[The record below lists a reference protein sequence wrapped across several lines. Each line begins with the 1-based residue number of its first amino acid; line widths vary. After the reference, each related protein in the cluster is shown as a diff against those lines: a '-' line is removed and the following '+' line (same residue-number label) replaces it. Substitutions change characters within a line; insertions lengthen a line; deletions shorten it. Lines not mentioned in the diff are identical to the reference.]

1 MKFLQFYTIIPIF
14 SLLLGLSSSVKIY
27 LLFCVKEDTEKKL
40 EFRKVFVGMSMESA
54 PEPKMNQLC
63 IAMISK
69 LENWGI
75 INGMKESIGKH

>member
-1 MKFLQFYTIIPIF
+1 
-14 SLLLGLSSSVKIY
+14 
-27 LLFCVKEDTEKKL
+27 
-40 EFRKVFVGMSMESA
+40 MSMESA
-54 PEPKMNQLC
+54 AEPMNQLC